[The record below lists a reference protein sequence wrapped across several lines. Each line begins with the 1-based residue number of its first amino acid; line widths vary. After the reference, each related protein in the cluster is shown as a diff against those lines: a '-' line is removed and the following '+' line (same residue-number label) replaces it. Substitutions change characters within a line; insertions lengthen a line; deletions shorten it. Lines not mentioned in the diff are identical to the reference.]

1 MTCYLIQRHRI
12 YVFKT
17 KKPHTGVWCVVYAC
31 ALSSHD
37 SVSSVNHPISNQ
49 KSSTGSFLPLFLLA
63 GLAFPFTLFHFLLIS
78 SSKLPFK
85 HTILCS
91 PTHSLTHS
99 LTLSCLHFLSYPLS
113 TYQQLPHFRYQVL
126 VIIILLLFPAMKWSP
141 LCLESL
147 FLLFSYLLRRFLLIG
162 LVTKGKRRKL
172 LWILKSL
179 VSWLLLNYSLSG
191 FFFFFNSFSW
201 VWDGFQLTKI
211 QERVLRIHGVGERK
225 GKFWS
230 FWVQINNF
238 WRYPFKLIVLI
249 HINWRLW
256 LIKAIKVKKD
266 WFFDNV

>member
-78 SSKLPFK
+78 SPKLPFK

-126 VIIILLLFPAMKWSP
+126 VIIILLLFPAMK
-141 LCLESL
+141 
-147 FLLFSYLLRRFLLIG
+147 
-162 LVTKGKRRKL
+162 
-172 LWILKSL
+172 
-179 VSWLLLNYSLSG
+179 
-191 FFFFFNSFSW
+191 
-201 VWDGFQLTKI
+201 
-211 QERVLRIHGVGERK
+211 
-225 GKFWS
+225 
-230 FWVQINNF
+230 
-238 WRYPFKLIVLI
+238 
-249 HINWRLW
+249 
-256 LIKAIKVKKD
+256 
-266 WFFDNV
+266 